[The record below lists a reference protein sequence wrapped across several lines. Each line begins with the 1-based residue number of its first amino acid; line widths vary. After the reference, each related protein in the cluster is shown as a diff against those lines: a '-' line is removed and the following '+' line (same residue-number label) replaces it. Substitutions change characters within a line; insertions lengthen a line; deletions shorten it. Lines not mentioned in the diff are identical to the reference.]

1 MEGREAVTMEGKTR
15 IKWDLGSSNDAQRT
29 RVERVTAGAS
39 DQTEALR
46 VRLIA
51 ATVEVLAEG
60 SHPRLGQTRDMRAAA

>member
-15 IKWDLGSSNDAQRT
+15 IRWDLGFSNDTQRAG
-29 RVERVTAGAS
+29 VERVAAGAG

-46 VRLIA
+46 ARLIA

-60 SHPRLGQTRDMRAAA
+60 NVPRLVETRDIPTAA